1 MKTQMSQR
9 KASKGTVQIKNS
21 NERLQLVFSYTGK
34 RHYLSTGFTD
44 TPANRKLAEMKA
56 RQIEL
61 DILSSNV
68 L

>member
-34 RHYLSTGFTD
+34 RHYLSTGFTAHI
-44 TPANRKLAEMKA
+44 PHPKA
-56 RQIEL
+56 
-61 DILSSNV
+61 S
-68 L
+68 